1 MSTIEI
7 VSKIESLKEWE
18 ALAAEAAAEIES
30 IKDEIKRHM
39 DGMGLKNWKRDSI
52 SPTSPPYNPAALIP
66 NASKMKSARTFTAAF
81 AGKPFPEGSPLAA
94 EKKSATPTD
103 QR

>member
-18 ALAAEAAAEIES
+18 ALQQEAAEMVES

-39 DGMGLKNWKRDSI
+39 DTIGVETLEAGQYIARLTTVQSSRFDTKRFKSELGEDVYKRFTKETI
-52 SPTSPPYNPAALIP
+52 S
-66 NASKMKSARTFTAAF
+66 RRFTIS
-81 AGKPFPEGSPLAA
+81 G
-94 EKKSATPTD
+94 
-103 QR
+103 